1 MYIKAKAPSFNKEAT
16 IQVTPKLDIAD
27 LRSLISQELGTDEFP
42 INRLRLLY
50 AGKQLEDGLNV
61 HQYDIKHEHTILVT
75 LKALPIEEETSLSST
90 ISTEFAAT
98 SQEPIIASSSSS
110 VVENKA
116 AASINENAPED
127 LQNAI
132 QAIEEEEEYFCNK
145 CKNNAKK
152 KCKECG
158 CHICGGKDDE
168 EHTVVCDECNYVFH
182 WKCLDPVM
190 TELPTDNWFCEDCTH
205 DDKEVVTAG
214 KKLDLS
220 KSKKSKMPSATTQ
233 RNWGGG
239 MACVGRSKECT
250 IVSKDHRGKIPGVP
264 VGSSWLYRI
273 HCAETGVHRPHVA
286 GIAGTSQTG
295 AVSIVLGGGYPED
308 EDNGEEFTYTG
319 SGGRDLSGNK
329 RTAKQTSDQ
338 VLTSY
343 NLALAKTCNAA
354 VNDVKGATAKDWK
367 KSQPIRVVRGEK
379 LKKHNPKYAPEQG
392 YRYDG
397 IYKLV
402 KYWKETGSTG
412 FIVWRYLMRR
422 DDPEP
427 APWTKEGKRRI
438 QELGLEMYVPENKRK
453 LEEGESSSL
462 ASSKKAKKV
471 KTRYTPSKELKS
483 FIKQDKK
490 NQRAWKLVLES
501 ETYTELEFIE
511 AIQREFCCPICQ
523 ELAKLPVT
531 TECEHNICAS
541 CLVHSIKCTGLFCPS
556 CRHDLKESINEK
568 EVNKAVN
575 EELIE
580 AIRVLIPDYEGPSSH
595 SSKTKR
601 YLQLEIVSLSLSR
614 SNIAF

>member
-27 LRSLISQELGTDEFP
+27 LRSLISQELGTKEFP

-50 AGKQLEDGLNV
+50 SGKQLEDGLNV

-75 LKALPIEEETSLSST
+75 LKALPFAEFSLDA
-90 ISTEFAAT
+90 STELAST

-110 VVENKA
+110 AVENKN
-116 AASINENAPED
+116 AASTGED

-132 QAIEEEEEYFCNK
+132 QVIEEEEEYFCNK
-145 CKNNAKK
+145 CKNKAEK
-152 KCKECG
+152 KCKDCG
-158 CHICGGKDDE
+158 CHLCGGKDDD
-168 EHTVVCDECNYVFH
+168 EHTVVCDECNYVYH

-220 KSKKSKMPSATTQ
+220 KSKKSKMPSATQ
-233 RNWGGG
+233 QKNWGGG
-239 MACVGRSKECT
+239 MACVGRRKECT
-250 IVSKDHRGKIPGVP
+250 IVSKDHKGKIPGVP

-273 HCAETGVHRPHVA
+273 HCAESGVHRPHIA
-286 GIAGTSQTG
+286 GIAGTSQIG

-343 NLALAKTCNAA
+343 NLALARTCNAP
-354 VNDVKGATAKDWK
+354 VDDDNGATAKNWK
-367 KSQPIRVVRGEK
+367 KSHPIRVVRGEK
-379 LKKHNPKYAPEQG
+379 LKKHSPKYAPEQG

-397 IYKLV
+397 VYKLV

-412 FIVWRYLMRR
+412 FLVWRFLMRR

-427 APWTKEGKRRI
+427 APWTKEGKRQI
-438 QELGLEMYVPENKRK
+438 QELGLEMYVPDTKHK
-453 LEEGESSSL
+453 LDESSSV
-462 ASSKKAKKV
+462 ASSSKAKKV
-471 KTRYTPSKELKS
+471 KTQYTPSKELKS
-483 FIKQDKK
+483 LIKQDKRNK
-490 NQRAWKLVLES
+490 RAWKLVLES
-501 ETYTELEFIE
+501 ESSTELQFIE

-523 ELAKLPVT
+523 ELAKLPIT

-541 CLVHSIKCTGLFCPS
+541 CLVHSIKCIGLFCPS
-556 CRHDLKESINEK
+556 CRHDLKESLNEK
-568 EVNKAVN
+568 EVNKDVN
-575 EELIE
+575 EELVN
-580 AIRVLIPDYEGPSSH
+580 AIRVLIPEYEGPSSTKAT
-595 SSKTKR
+595 KTTKIKKVFAIK
-601 YLQLEIVSLSLSR
+601 E
-614 SNIAF
+614 